1 MIIYL
6 NLMLD
11 FKSLLHES
19 ICNQSFMAMYKLEK
33 IVGTNNYSAQFIT
46 ITSHYKKRLVVTS
59 MCYNILNAS
68 W

>member
-11 FKSLLHES
+11 LKSLLHES
-19 ICNQSFMAMYKLEK
+19 ICSQSFMAMYKLEK

-46 ITSHYKKRLVVTS
+46 ITSHYKKKDWL
-59 MCYNILNAS
+59 
-68 W
+68 